1 MTITSELV
9 RSVASMYTLE
19 QLNDKIAGLITDLET
34 NGSSIISASTGA
46 GASYTRKIEASR
58 EDLLSLYSAAKDYK
72 QGIVASGGAVY
83 PVEFN
88 SVFNR

>member
-9 RSVASMYTLE
+9 RSVASMYTVE
-19 QLNDKIAGLITDLET
+19 QLQEKIAGLITDLET

-58 EDLLSLYSAAKDYK
+58 EDLLLLYQAALEYK
-72 QGIVASGGAVY
+72 MGIVSKGGDIY
-83 PVEFN
+83 PVQFN